1 MTARVIVMGMAHN
14 KNKIKNKK
22 TTKNK
27 RDAEVEIHEKPRQ
40 PSESKRSYRNILR
53 DSGIGIL
60 FCVCFFVLLELSLR
74 AGGLFTPEVG
84 EDPYVGFSGIIPLFE
99 VNDGVAT
106 VAKSK
111 LRYFN
116 ESSFSVVKPPN
127 TMRMFCFG
135 GSTTYGHPFDHRLS
149 FSRWLQELLSASHS
163 DKKFEVINVGGISYA
178 SYRIVPL
185 IKETLA
191 YQPDLMI
198 ILTGHNEFLERR
210 TYSNIMDKG
219 SKTLRMKATLET
231 MRIYRAL
238 ETCIRTI
245 LPTDASSEKQDV
257 ATGAK
262 AGRTLLSPEVSALL
276 DRSAGL
282 ELYHRD
288 DEFADKVV
296 KHFTYNLETMI
307 KLCKDK
313 GVPVI
318 LIDPPCNLKDF
329 SPFKS
334 EHNPKM
340 TLTEQKAYELRLGQA
355 REKIARGEFEAASF
369 DLEELINQDPLF
381 AETYFLMGKAK
392 LGLQK
397 YDQAEAAFIKA
408 RDLDVCPLRAITPIN
423 NYIKEIAVKT
433 NIPLIPFVD
442 IVRSK
447 VKTSGDP
454 SGIPGNESFLDHV
467 HPTIRL
473 HQVLAEELMTA
484 MEKIGLIV
492 KGKALSSTDKESL
505 YAKAMTGMDSQYMA
519 LRDLNLAKTLRWAGK
534 KQEAKEALKRVAPLM
549 PENPE
554 VHKMLGSFALENGDF
569 DGAVASYKKAV
580 ELAENDPEMKFAL
593 AVAYYNSGK
602 VQQAL
607 ETYQEIIGSGVNLPE
622 VYANLGTI
630 YLQQG
635 LLDEA
640 WRTLQD
646 GINRCKDCALLYG
659 PYALVQ
665 AVMGRP
671 RDAIPWMQKAVDAE
685 PGNSKHLYN
694 LAGMYALAGYPD
706 QAIKNLNRA
715 VDQGYVN
722 YQNLVSDPI
731 FESIRREPGFGKVLE
746 RIRP

>member
-1 MTARVIVMGMAHN
+1 MGMAHN